1 VRIIIAGPPKA
12 GNVWL
17 KCILGTM
24 YRLRPLGLQ
33 ETPGRPT
40 LAQFKEWAEG
50 GGFVDGSIF
59 HQHYDYSTEL
69 CDAIDAL
76 PAHIVTIIRDPYD
89 TFVSSFH
96 TIQQYE
102 GEAGRKGRRA
112 QITGVALDS
121 PEVMAYL
128 RSGGFRGNMRRA
140 QAWTQSGRT
149 HVVRYEQLHE
159 DPVAV
164 LTALAAEIEPVSRE
178 RIDEAIDF
186 CSAENMKKRE
196 AGSKRP
202 HVRAAKV
209 GDSRQKLNEEHL
221 AIFREMHGDLI
232 RSLGYE
238 VR

>member
-1 VRIIIAGPPKA
+1 MRIIIAGPPKA

-24 YRLRPLGLQ
+24 YGLRPLGLQ
-33 ETPGRPT
+33 ETPARPR
-40 LAQFKEWAEG
+40 LELFQEWAAK
-50 GGFVDGSIF
+50 GGFGDGSIF
-59 HQHYDYSTEL
+59 HQHYDYSPEL

-128 RSGGFRGNMRRA
+128 RNGGFRNNMRRA
-140 QAWTQSGRT
+140 QAWVQSGRT
-149 HVVRYEQLHE
+149 HVVRYEQLHD
-159 DPVAV
+159 DPLAV

-178 RIDEAIDF
+178 RIEQAIDY

-221 AIFREMHGDLI
+221 AIFREKHGDLI